1 MKNTFTKTALTALV
15 LFVFSVQYSVGQ
27 TSISGNLSDS
37 GGEALIGANVI
48 IKGTTTGTVS
58 DVNGNFNLSVDQA
71 PPFTILVSMVG
82 YATESREIKNATT
95 TGLNIK
101 MEEKTILGQEVV
113 VSASRVEESI
123 LESPVTVE
131 KIDILGIQ
139 QSTAPSFFE
148 SISNLKGVTT
158 TTGSLTF
165 NAVNTRGFASV
176 ANTRFVTLVDG
187 MDIAAPLLNFPTG
200 NLVGISELDVE
211 SVELVPG
218 AASALYGPNAFNGI
232 LFMNSKSPFD
242 YQGLSAQAKYGIT
255 SSEAAGS
262 DPLHNFSIRYA
273 KAFNN
278 KFAFKVNFSI
288 FDAKDWVGNDYTND
302 RVTPGNQPG
311 APNFDGLNL
320 YGDETRILLDT
331 TNAIPK
337 SFYQL
342 APLDLRRT
350 GIKEELLFDN
360 RDARSLK
367 ADVSLNYRINDKIEA
382 IYNYRYGNGSSVYQ
396 GAAKYALRGFDQQ
409 FHKFEIKG
417 DNFFVR
423 AYRTKTNAGK
433 SYHLDA
439 MGGLVNERLK
449 PSLKL
454 DSNGELIRDPNG
466 NPIGWIPQYLSV
478 YLPAIQGYVPGVQG
492 GNPAAAHAAAR
503 AFADTSPYM
512 DENGNIISV
521 PQQGTPEFQN
531 VINAVRGDFFQGKPS
546 GAGFKDGSTMSHFEG
561 NYNFMNQIDWAE
573 VQIGANFRRYNI
585 FSDGTIFD
593 EKKDADGNFQ
603 SNIIDEYG
611 AYVQVTKRV
620 MDDKLKLGASF
631 RYDQNQNFKGQ
642 VSPRFSAVYKVAEN
656 NNIRAS
662 FQTGFRNP
670 DSQAQYIWFPV
681 GGGFLLG
688 GAEENAAQYGIHQ
701 GGGTTDPEARDENG
715 DKIPVTD
722 IYVDY
727 IQPEQLTAIEIGYKG
742 VLGGKVLIDFNYYNN
757 SYENFLGQQVLYTKN
772 EFIRAGKPVEK
783 GTQFI
788 LHNNSDVK
796 LASQGIGLGLTYQL
810 AKGYNLTGS
819 YNWANFKIK
828 GTAPA
833 GYEAGFNTPKHKFNV
848 SLGNRNV
855 GNSKI
860 GFMATFRWQ
869 DEFFWQSSFG
879 DGTIPEFGTFD
890 MQVNYRIESIKSMIK
905 IGGTN
910 LFAGDYRTNVG
921 SAFVGQQ
928 YYISITVN

>member
-1 MKNTFTKTALTALV
+1 MKNTFTRTALIALV
-15 LFVFSVQYSVGQ
+15 LFVFSVQYGFGQ

-58 DVNGNFNLSVDQA
+58 DVNGNFTLAVDQA

-113 VSASRVEESI
+113 VSASRVEENI

-165 NAVNTRGFASV
+165 NAVNTRGFATV

-232 LFMNSKSPFD
+232 LFMNSQSPFD
-242 YQGLSAQAKYGIT
+242 YQGLSAQAKYGVT

-262 DPLHNFSIRYA
+262 DPLYNFSLRYA
-273 KAFNN
+273 KAFND

-288 FDAKDWVGNDYTND
+288 FDAKDWVGNDYTHD
-302 RVTPGNQPG
+302 RVTPGNKPG
-311 APNFDGLNL
+311 ASNFDGMNL
-320 YGDETRILLDT
+320 YGDETAIKLDLG
-331 TNAIPK
+331 AINPG
-337 SFYQL
+337 L
-342 APLDLRRT
+342 APYGTLDIRRT

-360 RDARSLK
+360 RDAKSLK
-367 ADVSLNYRINDKIEA
+367 ADVSLNYKINDKIEA

-396 GAAKYALRGFDQQ
+396 GAAKYALRNFDQQ
-409 FHKFEIKG
+409 FHKFEVKG

-423 AYRTKTNAGK
+423 AYRTKTNAGD

-439 MGGLVNERLK
+439 MGGLVNERFS
-449 PSLKL
+449 PSATEWVPTYIQSYVL
-454 DSNGELIRDPNG
+454 
-466 NPIGWIPQYLSV
+466 
-478 YLPAIQGYVPGVQG
+478 AMQGYIPNVPGG
-492 GNPAAAHAAAR
+492 TPDAAHAAAR
-503 AFADTSPYM
+503 SIADANIPKPGTAAFQKEVDFIRT
-512 DENGNIISV
+512 N
-521 PQQGTPEFQN
+521 
-531 VINAVRGDFFQGKPS
+531 FFQSG
-546 GAGFKDGSTMSHFEG
+546 GAGFKDASTMSHFEG
-561 NYNFMNQIDWAE
+561 NYNFINQIDWAE
-573 VQIGANFRRYNI
+573 VQVGANFRRYNI

-611 AYVQVTKRV
+611 AYVQIQKRV

-642 VSPRFSAVYKVAEN
+642 VSPRFSAVYKVAESS
-656 NNIRAS
+656 NIRAS
-662 FQTGFRNP
+662 YQTGFRNP

-681 GGGFLLG
+681 GGGILLG
-688 GAEENAAQYGIHQ
+688 GAVENAAQYGIHQ
-701 GGGTTDPEARDENG
+701 GGAVDSNG
-715 DKIPVTD
+715 ND
-722 IYVDY
+722 INVDY
-727 IQPEQLTAIEIGYKG
+727 IQPEHLSAFEIGYKG
-742 VLGGKVLIDFNYYNN
+742 VLGGKVLVDFNYYHNN
-757 SYENFLGQQVLYTKN
+757 YENFLGQQVVFSKN
-772 EFIRAGKPVEK
+772 EIVRAGVTLPA
-783 GTQFI
+783 GYMFI

-796 LASQGIGLGLTYQL
+796 LASNGIGLGVTYQL

-819 YNWANFKIK
+819 YNWADFKIK
-828 GTAPA
+828 GTAPD
-833 GYEAGFNTPKHKFNV
+833 GYKAGFNSPKHKFNV

-869 DEFFWQSSFG
+869 DELFWQSSFG

-890 MQVNYRIESIKSMIK
+890 MQVNYKLESINSMIK

>member
-1 MKNTFTKTALTALV
+1 MKNTFTKTVLIALV
-15 LFVFSVQYSVGQ
+15 LFVFSIQYSIGQ
-27 TSISGNLSDS
+27 TTVSGNLSDS

-82 YATESREIKNATT
+82 YSTVSKEIKNATT
-95 TGLNIK
+95 TGLNIQ
-101 MEEKTILGQEVV
+101 MEEKSMLGQEVV
-113 VSASRVEESI
+113 ISASRVEENI

-131 KIDILGIQ
+131 KIDVLGIQ

-148 SISNLKGVTT
+148 SVSNLKGVTT

-232 LFMNSKSPFD
+232 LFMNSKSPFE
-242 YQGLSAQAKYGIT
+242 YQGLSAQAKYGVT
-255 SSEAAGS
+255 SSEAAGT
-262 DPLHNFSIRYA
+262 DPLYNFSLRYA
-273 KAFNN
+273 KAFND

-288 FDAKDWVGNDYTND
+288 FDAKDWVGNDYTHD

-311 APNFDGLNL
+311 ASNFDGLNL
-320 YGDETRILLDT
+320 YGDETTIKLDLG
-331 TNAIPK
+331 AINPG
-337 SFYQL
+337 L
-342 APLDLRRT
+342 APYGTLDIRRT
-350 GIKEELLFDN
+350 GIKEEYLFDN

-367 ADVSLNYRINDKIEA
+367 ADVSLNYKINDKIEA
-382 IYNYRYGNGSSVYQ
+382 IYNYRYGAGSSVYQ
-396 GAAKYALRGFDQQ
+396 GAAKYALRNFDQQ

-423 AYRTKTNAGK
+423 AYRTKTNAGD

-439 MGGLVNERLK
+439 MGGLVNERFS
-449 PSLKL
+449 PSATEWVPTYIQSYVL
-454 DSNGELIRDPNG
+454 
-466 NPIGWIPQYLSV
+466 
-478 YLPAIQGYVPGVQG
+478 AMQGYIPNVPGG
-492 GNPAAAHAAAR
+492 TPDAAHAAAR
-503 AFADTSPYM
+503 SIADANIPQPGTAAFQKEVDFIRT
-512 DENGNIISV
+512 N
-521 PQQGTPEFQN
+521 
-531 VINAVRGDFFQGKPS
+531 FFQSG

-561 NYNFMNQIDWAE
+561 NYNFVNQIDWAE

-611 AYVQVTKRV
+611 AYVQIQKRV
-620 MDDKLKLGASF
+620 LDDKLKLGASF

-656 NNIRAS
+656 SNIRAS
-662 FQTGFRNP
+662 YQTGFRNP

-681 GGGFLLG
+681 GGGILLG
-688 GAEENAAQYGIHQ
+688 GAIENAAQYGVYQ
-701 GGGTTDPEARDENG
+701 GGATDSKGND
-715 DKIPVTD
+715 V
-722 IYVDY
+722 YVDY
-727 IQPEQLTAIEIGYKG
+727 IQPEHLSAFEIGYKG
-742 VLGGKVLIDFNYYNN
+742 VLGGKVLVDFNYYHND
-757 SYENFLGQQVLYTKN
+757 YENFLGQQVVFSKN
-772 EFIRAGKPVEK
+772 EITRAGETLPV
-783 GTQFI
+783 GTQFV
-788 LHNNSDVK
+788 LYNNSDVK
-796 LASQGIGLGLTYQL
+796 LASNGIGLGLTYQL
-810 AKGYNLTGS
+810 AKGYNLSGS
-819 YNWANFKIK
+819 YNWADHKIK
-828 GTAPA
+828 GETPE
-833 GYEAGFNTPKHKFNV
+833 GFKAGFNTPKNKFNV

-869 DEFFWQSSFG
+869 DEIEWQSSFG

-890 MQVNYRIESIKSMIK
+890 MQVNYKIESIKSMLK